1 VENDLQVR
9 GSYESSPPCNES
21 GVAYDAFWAD
31 VLRCI
36 ALYCGVLRCVAVYCG
51 VCGVCGVLRCV
62 AVYCGV
68 LRCLAVCCSV
78 EYRVAVGCRELQWIA
93 VGRSGSQLQ
102 WAAVGW
108 SGSHWVAT
116 SYMRHVA
123 VVYISRS

>member
-1 VENDLQVR
+1 MENDLQVR

-36 ALYCGVLRCVAVYCG
+36 ARY
-51 VCGVCGVLRCV
+51 CGVLRCV